1 MSYTQDQAELVS
13 LQALGWLSTQ
23 DDLLMTFIGAT
34 GSDLDDVR
42 NRASDPEFLASVVD
56 FILMND
62 DWVRGFCDEQNLA
75 YDKLQH
81 IRMALPG
88 GSLPNWT

>member
-1 MSYTQDQAELVS
+1 MTYTQDQAELVA
-13 LQALGWLSTQ
+13 LQALGWLSAQ

-42 NRASDPEFLASVVD
+42 KRASDPEFLASVMD
-56 FILMND
+56 FILMDD
-62 DWVRGFCDEQNLA
+62 DWVRVFCDEQKLP
-75 YDKLQH
+75 YDAIQP

-88 GSLPNWT
+88 GALPNWT

>member
-1 MSYTQDQAELVS
+1 MTYTQDQAELVAI
-13 LQALGWLSTQ
+13 QALGWLSGQ

-42 NRASDPEFLASVVD
+42 NRASYPEFLASVMD

-62 DWVRGFCDEQNLA
+62 DWVRGFCDEQKLP
-75 YDKLQH
+75 YDAIQP

-88 GSLPNWT
+88 GALPNWT